1 MTKMITEGN
10 NKHNIS
16 GDPIRK
22 VSLQFTRNDKH
33 RNFNKGC
40 EGGGDPYRHDENL
53 TISQVI
59 MFSSLTLH

>member
-16 GDPIRK
+16 GDPIRE

-33 RNFNKGC
+33 RNFNKRVVRV
-40 EGGGDPYRHDENL
+40 EGIRIVMMR
-53 TISQVI
+53 T
-59 MFSSLTLH
+59 